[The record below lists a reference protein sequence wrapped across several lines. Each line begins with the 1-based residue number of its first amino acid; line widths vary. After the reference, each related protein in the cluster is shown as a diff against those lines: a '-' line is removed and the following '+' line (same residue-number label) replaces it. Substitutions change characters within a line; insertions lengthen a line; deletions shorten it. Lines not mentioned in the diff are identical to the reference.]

1 MLLNTSEVH
10 EDVEREFTKN
20 SSLFHIFRDP
30 LRHMQTDF
38 ISEVPYKIMGNL
50 TNLYCLSSI

>member
-30 LRHMQTDF
+30 LRHMPTDF
-38 ISEVPYKIMGNL
+38 ISEWGQ
-50 TNLYCLSSI
+50 LSPNHYVSC

>member
-10 EDVEREFTKN
+10 EDVEREFIKN

-30 LRHMQTDF
+30 LRHMPTDF
-38 ISEVPYKIMGNL
+38 ISEWDSFRRTHCVS
-50 TNLYCLSSI
+50 C